1 MMSTEI
7 IGREPELGAI
17 DEFLALLPRGSAG
30 LTIAGETGLGKT
42 TLWQAAVWRGG
53 ERCSHVLSHRAVE
66 AESALSM
73 VGLADVL
80 AGVLEETLPE
90 LAAPRRH
97 ALQVALLIE
106 EPGAQPP
113 DARAIGFAVL
123 DVLRALARAGPVL
136 IAIDDVQW
144 LDESSAAALDFAIRR
159 LSDEPIGLFCAVRDA
174 PATYTAGDV
183 RGWIGQ
189 ELSTHIELGPL
200 DPRALHHLVGSRLS
214 IELSRPELLYLHDVT
229 AGNPLFALELVRELE
244 RAGSRPTP
252 EAPLQVPSS
261 LGRLLSRRLARLPDA
276 AWDVLLAAAALAQP
290 APEVL
295 IAAFG
300 DASRVTAALEA
311 AAAEDIVTVDDQRV
325 RFTHPLLASL
335 CYGQAPPWRRREVH
349 ARLALAVGESEQHA
363 RHLALAA
370 AAPDA
375 GVAATLDLATASAA
389 ARGATT
395 AAASLA
401 ELAAALTPPDVLRA
415 RWKRLLRAAD
425 LHRLAGDR
433 ARAGRILG
441 DLVERVPGGAERA
454 DVLFA
459 LATVRHADVPTITSL
474 CERALEQVP
483 DDDERFARIVAF
495 LSWMRLLRGDV
506 VGALADARAGLVRA
520 ERVGD
525 PELVARAI
533 ARVAMAETWALDMT
547 PGLVERGVEI
557 EIELGGRLEFH
568 ESPLVAL
575 GRRLIC
581 LGEFDRARD
590 VLHKTAEKA
599 RAAGDEGTRGHV
611 LFHLILVDWF
621 AGRWTNALETADAA
635 MELAEQLDDDQYRG
649 MVLHAR
655 AIVEA
660 HMGREAAARAHAAEA
675 DAMARSAGDEIF
687 PIWNAGIL
695 GHLDLARGDVD
706 VASRRLGELPGR
718 LLEIGWHDPADPLWG
733 DAIEAL
739 VATDDFVLARAYL
752 ERYADMAERS
762 ASAWVLAIAGRCQ
775 GLLAAADG
783 DLSEALAAFDAA
795 LADHARTAAPF
806 ERARTLLVAGAVR
819 RRARQKRPARE
830 ALGQAL
836 AIFEELGAALWA
848 DRARSEL
855 ARISGRRTTG
865 AVLTEAEVRVAS
877 LAVAG
882 KSNKEIAAALVISI
896 HTVEAHL
903 TRVYRKLEIR
913 SRSELA
919 ASGHPELK
927 M

>member
-1 MMSTEI
+1 MSPVI
-7 IGREPELGAI
+7 MGREPELGAI
-17 DEFLALLPRGSAG
+17 DEFLARLPRGCAG
-30 LTIAGETGLGKT
+30 LTIEGEAGLGKT
-42 TLWQAAVWRGG
+42 TLWQAAVQRAG
-53 ERCSHVLSHRAVE
+53 ESCARVLSHRAVE

-73 VGLADVL
+73 VGLTDL
-80 AGVLEETLPE
+80 LGGVLEETLPG
-90 LAAPRRH
+90 LAAPRRR
-97 ALQVALLIE
+97 ALQVVLLIE
-106 EPGAQPP
+106 EPGTQPP
-113 DARAIGFAVL
+113 DASAIGFAVL

-136 IAIDDVQW
+136 VAIDDIQW
-144 LDESSAAALDFAIRR
+144 LDASSAATLEFAMRR
-159 LSDEPIGLFCAVRDA
+159 VADEPIGILCALRCV
-174 PATYTAGDV
+174 PATDAASEFRGLLDERRTA
-183 RGWIGQ
+183 R
-189 ELSTHIELGPL
+189 IELGSL
-200 DPRALHHLVGSRLS
+200 DPRALHQILRSQLAF
-214 IELSRPELLYLHDVT
+214 ELSRPELLYLHDVT

-252 EAPLQVPSS
+252 DTPLQVPGN
-261 LGRLLSRRLARLPDA
+261 LGRLLSRRLARLPDVA
-276 AWDVLLAAAALAQP
+276 REILLAAAALAQP
-290 APEVL
+290 TTEVL

-300 DASRVTAALEA
+300 DADRVTAALDA
-311 AAAEDIVTVDDQRV
+311 AAAEDIVTADDERV
-325 RFTHPLLASL
+325 RFTHPLLASI
-335 CYGQAPPWRRREVH
+335 CYGQAPPWRRRDVH

-375 GVAATLDLATASAA
+375 EVAATLDLATASAA

-395 AAASLA
+395 AAAALA
-401 ELAAALTPPDVLRA
+401 QLAAALTPPDVLPA
-415 RWKRLLRAAD
+415 RWGRLLRAAD

-433 ARAGRILG
+433 ARASRILE

-459 LATVRHADVPTITSL
+459 LATVRHADLPTITKL

-506 VGALADARAGLVRA
+506 VGALADARAGLARA

-547 PGLVERGVEI
+547 PGLVERGVEL
-557 EIELGGRLEFH
+557 ELELGRTLEFH
-568 ESPLVAL
+568 ESPVVAL

-581 LGEFDRARD
+581 LGEFDSARD

-599 RAAGDEGTRGHV
+599 NAAGDEGTRGHV

-621 AGRWTNALETADAA
+621 AGRWTDALDTADAA
-635 MELAEQLDDDQYRG
+635 LELAEQLNDDQYRG

-660 HMGREAAARAHAAEA
+660 HMGRDAAARVHAAEA
-675 DAMARSAGDEIF
+675 DALARVAGDEIF
-687 PIWNAGIL
+687 PIWNAAIL

-706 VASRRLGELPGR
+706 AASRRLGGLPGR
-718 LLEIGWHDPADPLWG
+718 LLEIGWNDPADPIWA
-733 DAIEAL
+733 DAIESL
-739 VATDDFVLARAYL
+739 VATGDVALAQSYL
-752 ERYADMAERS
+752 ERYADMAHRS
-762 ASAWVLAIAGRCQ
+762 ASAWALAIAARCR
-775 GLLAAADG
+775 GLLAAAAG
-783 DLSEALAAFDAA
+783 DVPQALAAFDGA

-830 ALGQAL
+830 ALEQARV
-836 AIFEELGAALWA
+836 IFEELGAVLWA
-848 DRARSEL
+848 QRARSEL
-855 ARISGRRTTG
+855 ARIGGRRTSD
-865 AVLTEAEVRVAS
+865 AVLTEAEVRVAT

-882 KSNKEIAAALVISI
+882 RSNKEIAAALVISI

-919 ASGHPELK
+919 ASGHSELK
-927 M
+927 V